1 MNIFAGDG
9 VIHFIGKKEF
19 GKFMNGI
26 PVTGGPARPLSPP
39 PPPLLLFVPLQNTI
53 TNSGGEFD

>member
-39 PPPLLLFVPLQNTI
+39 PPPTASICSTSKYYNK
-53 TNSGGEFD
+53 